1 MTGPEPDQPTSQP
14 NKMSDLRLRV
24 ISAVILGPLVLGIA
38 YWGGAAFAV
47 LILIAAG
54 LFLREWFTMTGT
66 RDATAPAIAGYL
78 ALALAGVAFHLG
90 YPGAAL
96 ALVAG
101 GAVAAYIFSG
111 FNVSGR
117 WAGEGVLYS
126 GLSLYALLAAR
137 SGDDGHIFLL
147 FLLMVVW
154 ATDICAYFSGRAI
167 GGPKLWPKV
176 SPKKTWSG
184 ALGGLLFAILFGTGL
199 VAAFGQENLVG
210 WAALAALLS
219 VVSQAG
225 DLLESAVKRRFDV
238 KDSSNLIP
246 GHGGIMD
253 RVDGLVAAAI
263 AAAFLGLV
271 LGGSLADPISGYA
284 LR

>member
-1 MTGPEPDQPTSQP
+1 
-14 NKMSDLRLRV
+14 MSDLKLRV

-38 YWGGAAFAV
+38 YWGGAIYAILV
-47 LILIAAG
+47 LIAAC
-54 LFLREWFTMTGT
+54 LFLHEWFTMTGT

-78 ALALAGVAFHLG
+78 ALVVAGVAFYLG
-90 YPGAAL
+90 HPGPAL
-96 ALVAG
+96 SLIAV
-101 GAVAAYIFSG
+101 GAVAAYILSG

-137 SGDDGHIFLL
+137 SGNDGHVFLL

-167 GGPKLWPKV
+167 GGPKLWPRV

-184 ALGGLLFAILFGTGL
+184 ALGGLLFAIVFGTGL
-199 VAAFGQENLVG
+199 AAAFGQQNLPG
-210 WAALAALLS
+210 WAALAAVLS

-263 AAAFLGLV
+263 AAAFFGLV
-271 LGGSLADPISGYA
+271 LGGTLADPISGYA

>member
-1 MTGPEPDQPTSQP
+1 
-14 NKMSDLRLRV
+14 MSDLKLRV
-24 ISAVILGPLVLGIA
+24 ISAVILGPFVLGIG
-38 YWGGAAFAV
+38 YWGGAVFAV
-47 LILIAAG
+47 LVLIAAC
-54 LFLREWFTMTGT
+54 LFLREWFAMTGT
-66 RDATAPAIAGYL
+66 RDATASAIAGYL
-78 ALALAGVAFHLG
+78 SLFCVGIAFHLG
-90 YPGAAL
+90 HPGVALAFIVGGAAS
-96 ALVAG
+96 
-101 GAVAAYIFSG
+101 AYVLRG
-111 FNVSGR
+111 FDVTGR
-117 WAGEGVLYS
+117 WAGEGVFYS

-137 SGDDGHIFLL
+137 SGSEGHVFLL

-199 VAAFGQENLVG
+199 VAAFGQVNLTG
-210 WAALAALLS
+210 WAVLAGVLS

-284 LR
+284 LG

>member
-1 MTGPEPDQPTSQP
+1 MAEPEPDRPTPQPK
-14 NKMSDLRLRV
+14 KMSDLKLRV

-54 LFLREWFTMTGT
+54 LFLREWFSMTGT
-66 RDATAPAIAGYL
+66 RDATASAVAGYL
-78 ALALAGVAFHLG
+78 ALALSGVAFYLG
-90 YPGAAL
+90 HAEATL
-96 ALVAG
+96 ALIAG
-101 GAVAAYIFSG
+101 GAVAAYILSG

-117 WAGEGVLYS
+117 WAGEGVFYS

-137 SGDDGHIFLL
+137 SGNDGHVFLL

-184 ALGGLLFAILFGTGL
+184 AMGGLLFAILFGTGL
-199 VAAFGQENLVG
+199 VAAFGQENLMG

-271 LGGSLADPISGYA
+271 LGGTLADPISGYA